1 MYVGS
6 RARGK
11 RFLGL
16 ILAGIM
22 MGSLASS
29 GTSFIK
35 MVADPDDQLPAITYW
50 LMGSLTGSTPKDL
63 LFVLIPMTV

>member
-1 MYVGS
+1 MVVMYVGS

-11 RFLGL
+11 GFLGL

-22 MGSLASS
+22 VGSLASS

-35 MVADPDDQLPAITYW
+35 LVADKSFDL
-50 LMGSLTGSTPKDL
+50 GSR
-63 LFVLIPMTV
+63 

>member
-1 MYVGS
+1 
-6 RARGK
+6 
-11 RFLGL
+11 
-16 ILAGIM
+16 M

-50 LMGSLTGSTPKDL
+50 LMGSLNHGNKRAATP
-63 LFVLIPMTV
+63 FPEIF